1 MTVELCDAVGR
12 NISAQFVRN
21 LWEVSMDQFDSFQPV
36 LMSGHQGEPRIID
49 TIFNV
54 SSLTSGIF
62 NNSLFQYAGLVI
74 VGIILLG
81 KSSSHVVCVIYFY
94 FLFLTIRNFPISLT
108 PPSHHN
114 SCLKVRIIFIYVTSL
129 SITRTTT
136 HLSAR
141 ITFLVFPEI
150 ALYALDVYYN
160 QTYLNQSS
168 K

>member
-1 MTVELCDAVGR
+1 MAPDPY
-12 NISAQFVRN
+12 
-21 LWEVSMDQFDSFQPV
+21 DPV
-36 LMSGHQGEPRIID
+36 LLVSPLGSDGDPRLID

-81 KSSSHVVCVIYFY
+81 ILHFVIKRF
-94 FLFLTIRNFPISLT
+94 FREIFRANVNILTFPC
-108 PPSHHN
+108 HHKT
-114 SCLKVRIIFIYVTSL
+114 CLICLNNIYVT
-129 SITRTTT
+129 TVCFPTTVI
-136 HLSAR
+136 LLIS
-141 ITFLVFPEI
+141 EI

-168 K
+168 KSR